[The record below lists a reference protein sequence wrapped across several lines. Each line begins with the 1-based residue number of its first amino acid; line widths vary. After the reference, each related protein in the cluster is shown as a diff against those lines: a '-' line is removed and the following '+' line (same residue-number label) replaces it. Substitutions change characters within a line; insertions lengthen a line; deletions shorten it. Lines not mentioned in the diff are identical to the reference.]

1 MTQPIK
7 ITVEGV
13 LSPQAACEFGQK
25 LYTEAL
31 AEGMVT
37 PEQRM
42 AFLTGVAYAT
52 SEFGAI
58 HHAPRIPG
66 AVRTDL
72 LELQPEAGQY
82 D

>member
-1 MTQPIK
+1 MIQPFK
-7 ITVEGV
+7 LAVEGV
-13 LSPQAACEFGQK
+13 LSPQAASEFGQK

-42 AFLTGVAYAT
+42 AFLIGVAYTT
-52 SEFGAI
+52 SEFAAI

-66 AVRTDL
+66 SVRTDL
-72 LELQPEAGQY
+72 LEL
-82 D
+82 